1 MDPQLKAQLRQVIN
15 VAPLTGVDAYGD
27 QSFGAAVAVNARVE
41 DDVSTKY
48 GSDEVE
54 QESRKRIVT
63 ESAIRL
69 TDRVWM
75 PGDSAADATIA
86 RTPMSVQELPDE
98 LGVIDH
104 YETVI

>member
-1 MDPQLKAQLRQVIN
+1 MDPQLKAQLRQVIH
-15 VAPLTGVDAYGD
+15 VASLTSVSAAGD
-27 QSFGAAVAVNARVE
+27 PSFGAAVAVNARVE
-41 DDVSTKY
+41 DDVSNKY

-54 QESRKRIVT
+54 RESRKRIVT

-75 PGDSAADATIA
+75 PGDSETDATLG

-104 YETVI
+104 YETVL